1 MIDPRALQQHF
12 KKVHQRQ
19 EPKKVPI
26 PRIPDLKPLTAIEA
40 ILVPEPIIK
49 QENLP
54 VQSPSKE
61 PINLTIEFPP
71 PIGDLII
78 DEEEEVFLEA
88 EDSGPKEVLE
98 VERPKIE
105 NPYGYSG
112 SSGEENDYDP
122 YSYYSGPKF

>member
-78 DEEEEVFLEA
+78 DE
-88 EDSGPKEVLE
+88 DSGPKEVLE